1 MSKNFLIFKKI
12 CSFFLVTVFSLVL
25 VFFTTNFASA
35 NDWTFTDSFES
46 YNLGDLDGRDGWK
59 VTNYYGD
66 PDNAVSVS
74 TADPSEG
81 TQYVEI
87 TNTDSIIVT
96 RDITPIN
103 AGVFQLRMRHNKS
116 GLFYFYALTSDVGGQ
131 LLFSIQFTESNGIL
145 LEETNKQITL
155 LPDYNADQWYLFT
168 IDFDNKRGEK
178 GAFQIKIDDGNYSEY
193 EYVNSESA
201 LFDFAQ
207 MVFGSE
213 SNGTAISAF
222 GEIASVTPII
232 STLTV
237 PIDDTATSTITTV
250 DIDGTSI
257 VTTSTDTSTDISTT
271 ETTNTDQLANVISAI
286 GDTASTTSDDSSAAT
301 STEKPADTVIVSDT
315 NAPSITS
322 PMSGETATNT
332 VPETQSATSSVSADT
347 DSDQVVTAPF

>member
-116 GLFYFYALTSDVGGQ
+116 GLFYFYALTSDAGGQ

-201 LFDFAQ
+201 L
-207 MVFGSE
+207 FGSE